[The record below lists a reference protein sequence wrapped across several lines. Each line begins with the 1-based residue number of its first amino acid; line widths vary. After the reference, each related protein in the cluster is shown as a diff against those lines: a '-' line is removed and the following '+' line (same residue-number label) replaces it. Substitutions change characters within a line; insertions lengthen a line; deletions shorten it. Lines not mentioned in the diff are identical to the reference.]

1 MFASIR
7 LGFAVKKQP
16 RLGLNSQAGQR
27 GVHTKLEQ
35 PSIYLTSVRIRAI
48 QLADQTRD
56 VQSWVILISA
66 VKVGNLEADCTGTTV
81 LMKMWGEGAGSEFRD
96 QWRRVMLEMNLTLM
110 AILKL
115 TPAEP
120 PPGVACLR
128 TTVPLTFGY
137 VLLPPGAAGAV
148 LALRS
153 CEDLK

>member
-1 MFASIR
+1 MLRQLVWRPGSENHWPRGSVGIR
-7 LGFAVKKQP
+7 QVRRVGEKT
-16 RLGLNSQAGQR
+16 SEQR
-27 GVHTKLEQ
+27 ERRVQTPQCEKDL
-35 PSIYLTSVRIRAI
+35 RALVP
-48 QLADQTRD
+48 Q
-56 VQSWVILISA
+56 
-66 VKVGNLEADCTGTTV
+66 
-81 LMKMWGEGAGSEFRD
+81 GSEFRD